1 MLTKEIK
8 SWYLRTMLCLDH
20 KIISKVNNTLIDN
33 TEDLNIVMTMYN
45 LLEYSNN
52 YSMTSDSF
60 VDFF

>member
-1 MLTKEIK
+1 
-8 SWYLRTMLCLDH
+8 MLCLDH